1 VTPDQVVELLQLVV
15 IGLAAGFM
23 AGLLGI
29 GGGVVMVPAMVL
41 LLGFD
46 QHVAQGTSLLVV
58 IPAALTGSLTHYR
71 NGRLVLRDAAT
82 LAAGGVI
89 GAVIGSALA
98 LSIEETMLQR
108 LFAGFLLVTAV
119 RILLPKDLLRRG
131 GDRSASQGDVIS
143 ASRDDPGSGIT

>member
-15 IGLAAGFM
+15 IGLVAGFM
-23 AGLLGI
+23 AGLLGV
-29 GGGVVMVPAMVL
+29 GGGIVLVPAMVL

-46 QHVAQGTSLLVV
+46 QHIAEGTSLLVI
-58 IPAALTGSLTHYR
+58 IPAALSGSFTHHR

-89 GAVIGSALA
+89 GAVIGSVFA
-98 LSIEETMLQR
+98 LSIEETILRR

-119 RILLPKDLLRRG
+119 RILMPKDLFRG
-131 GDRSASQGDVIS
+131 GGSRSTSQGDYP
-143 ASRDDPGSGIT
+143 RG